1 MSKQKKSVEALRGL
15 GISELKEKLATA
27 RKALFDLRIKK
38 SELKNL
44 LQLKWARREIAR
56 IMTLVKEKELS
67 ATAKTSK

>member
-15 GISELKEKLATA
+15 GVSELKDKLISA

-56 IMTLVKEKELS
+56 IMTLVKEKEAS